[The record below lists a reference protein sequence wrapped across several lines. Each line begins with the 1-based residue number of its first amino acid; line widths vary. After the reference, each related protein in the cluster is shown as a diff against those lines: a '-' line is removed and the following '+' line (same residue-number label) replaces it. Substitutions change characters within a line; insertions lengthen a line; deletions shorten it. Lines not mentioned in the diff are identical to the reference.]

1 MLGNYESAMK
11 TYTDALQIYFNLQGK
26 ETSSYA
32 TTVSNLG
39 TLYKIMATQKK
50 GMEKLQLLER
60 SKEALTDAFE
70 IRQRLFGKS
79 SSNLLPTSSKVNLF
93 NIWLLGPVHKETLTS
108 KILLSSLL
116 NVEDKYTE
124 SMVILEDCLLKAID
138 QFGKE

>member
-1 MLGNYESAMK
+1 MLSVSSQQKMLGNYDSAMK

-32 TTVSNLG
+32 TTLSNLG
-39 TLYKIMATQKK
+39 TLYKIMATQNK

-79 SSNLLPTSSKVNLF
+79 SSNISSQLLRKLLYFTS
-93 NIWLLGPVHKETLTS
+93 
-108 KILLSSLL
+108 
-116 NVEDKYTE
+116 
-124 SMVILEDCLLKAID
+124 DC
-138 QFGKE
+138 

>member
-1 MLGNYESAMK
+1 
-11 TYTDALQIYFNLQGK
+11 
-26 ETSSYA
+26 
-32 TTVSNLG
+32 
-39 TLYKIMATQKK
+39 MATQKK